1 MNLHIHM
8 TEIAD
13 RDSLPSNHPLR
24 EAATVLGGVLSRK
37 GEKDFLETL
46 FEAETNALAAYA
58 AYTGK
63 AFVDEED

>member
-1 MNLHIHM
+1 M

-13 RDSLPSNHPLR
+13 RDNLPSNHPLR
-24 EAATVLGGVLSRK
+24 ETAAALGGVLSQK
-37 GEKDFLETL
+37 GEKGFLEAL

-63 AFVDEED
+63 AFVNEED